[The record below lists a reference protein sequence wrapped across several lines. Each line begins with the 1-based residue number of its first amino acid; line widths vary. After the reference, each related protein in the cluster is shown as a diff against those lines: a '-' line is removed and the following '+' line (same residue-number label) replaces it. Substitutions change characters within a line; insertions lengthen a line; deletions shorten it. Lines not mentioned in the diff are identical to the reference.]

1 MSRIVVALACALCCL
16 LLALPVR
23 AATISIVSMHYS
35 TGHPVPHF
43 HYEGGTVD
51 GDVTT
56 LRNMYEAF
64 VKCRLGCIGP
74 EGGATAVLTLNG
86 IGGSYYEGLMLADFM
101 RENHIA
107 TVVERGMRCYSAC
120 AFAFLGG
127 SGWSSQEGVGTYVDR
142 MIEPGSILGFH
153 APYADE
159 ESFLSAIDQRGA
171 MGAQGQTRDSLARM
185 VKELVKWNVDPEV
198 LFKMVGM
205 GPDET
210 YDLKTADDL
219 YLARV
224 ALPPTPTAGWITDVP
239 SAVRN
244 ACTRLLAIDERGSPT
259 DMTERFLSGWTPE
272 IGRTALLGPISGYTL
287 GDRLLDIGNCAIT
300 EESAATDGEYEIALY
315 FTPGIDG
322 TNAPGTSFF
331 NRQNGWSSAGTGGNP
346 LKRILQKGALNHYF
360 LPLGVD
366 LDALDLPGEAAI
378 DRNRYNL
385 RLPPLLPAMDEQLG
399 VDTSTPTSRVSH
411 TGNVWVFERVG
422 TAELYQTALADRG
435 LGRTLSSTIAS
446 GNSFF
451 RQGTYD
457 ETGASYMSL
466 GLIEGDASAVIDI
479 IAINGSGTA
488 ATPDQLRTMTS
499 IVCATRF
506 LSRSLTCN

>member
-1 MSRIVVALACALCCL
+1 MSRIVVALACALYCL
-16 LLALPVR
+16 ALALPAR
-23 AATISIVSMHYS
+23 AASISIVSMHYS
-35 TGHPVPHF
+35 TAHPVPHF

-51 GDVTT
+51 GDVET
-56 LRNMYEAF
+56 LRGMYETF
-64 VKCRLGCIGP
+64 VKCRLNCIGP

-86 IGGSYYEGLMLADFM
+86 LGGSYYEGLKLADFL

-120 AFAFLGG
+120 AFGFLGG
-127 SGWSSQEGVGTYVDR
+127 SGWSSQEGIGTYVDR
-142 MIEPGSILGFH
+142 MVEPGSVLGFH

-159 ESFLSAIDQRGA
+159 DAFLSAIDQRGA
-171 MGAQGQTRDSLARM
+171 MGAQGQTRDSLALM

-210 YDLKTADDL
+210 YDLRTADDL

-224 ALPPTPTAGWITDVP
+224 ALPPTPTSAWITDLP

-244 ACTRLLAIDERGSPT
+244 VCARLLAVDERASPIEMI
-259 DMTERFLSGWTPE
+259 DRFLSGWTPQ
-272 IGRTALLGPISGYTL
+272 IGRTALQGPISGYTL
-287 GDRLLDIGNCAIT
+287 GDRPLDIGNCAIT
-300 EESAATDGEYEIALY
+300 DKSAATDGEYEIALY

-366 LDALDLPGEAAI
+366 LDSPDLPGEAAI

-385 RLPPLLPAMDEQLG
+385 RLPPLLPTMTKQLG
-399 VDTSTPTSRVSH
+399 VDATTPTSRVSH
-411 TGNVWVFERVG
+411 VGNVWVFERVG
-422 TAELYQTALADRG
+422 TAELYTTATADRG
-435 LGRTLSSTIAS
+435 LGRTLTSTIDN
-446 GNSFF
+446 GGSFF

-457 ETGASYMSL
+457 DTGASFMTL
-466 GLIEGDASAVIDI
+466 GFIEGDASSVIDI
-479 IAINGSGTA
+479 IAINAPGAA
-488 ATPDQLRTMTS
+488 ATPDQLRTMSS
-499 IVCATRF
+499 IACAARF
-506 LSRSLTCN
+506 LTSTLTCS